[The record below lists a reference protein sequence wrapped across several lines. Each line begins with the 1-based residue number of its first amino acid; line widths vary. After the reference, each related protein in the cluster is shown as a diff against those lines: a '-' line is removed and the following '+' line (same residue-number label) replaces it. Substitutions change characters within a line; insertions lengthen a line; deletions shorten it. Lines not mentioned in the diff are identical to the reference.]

1 MYIYIDIDLNWCIYI
16 YIYVLICIWT
26 LCFLFQNF
34 SKDQFHGQCRI
45 LCSKCLGHQL
55 REEKQNR
62 KKTQRFLYGDF
73 STRSI
78 VFAQKIIVQNHCHIC
93 HIVNH
98 CHFLFFLSLN
108 FFATFFHFFVFLF
121 SRQIRNATLRDNDPA
136 LAELCRRCR
145 SSADMPK
152 WLSQICSDSWR
163 FVMVKAM
170 AALTACILDGVPR
183 SQALHPLIMMSDM
196 RLGGYK
202 EKLEIQFPF

>member
-1 MYIYIDIDLNWCIYI
+1 MNAVFFVSEFLQGSISRAVSDI
-16 YIYVLICIWT
+16 VL
-26 LCFLFQNF
+26 
-34 SKDQFHGQCRI
+34 KV
-45 LCSKCLGHQL
+45 LGSSAQRRTKSEKNAAISL
-55 REEKQNR
+55 R
-62 KKTQRFLYGDF
+62 RFLYAF
-73 STRSI
+73 YFFCT
-78 VFAQKIIVQNHCHIC
+78 KIHCTKSLSHLS
-93 HIVNH
+93 H
-98 CHFLFFLSLN
+98 CQSLSLFVFLSLN

-152 WLSQICSDSWR
+152 WRSQICSDSWR

-170 AALTACILDGVPR
+170 EALTACILDGVPR